1 MKTQLTSKY
10 LIDID
15 SLPQYEQLKESFYA
29 VKKDLDS
36 LSQQSAV
43 AKSFNIYDHYRKNP
57 KSGIDP
63 TKISNAVS
71 WQGIFLYHTSVGWT
85 KESNDWPTLTEHLKQ
100 INGIVSVQVNF
111 VAPHSVIPMHK
122 DLSNGE
128 SCITTILAVNVSP
141 ENKFI
146 LEDVTLCLKEQD
158 LIGLEG
164 VNVFHAVENLSDDW
178 RVTLVVDLANHHP
191 SSI

>member
-10 LIDID
+10 LIDVD

-29 VKKDLDS
+29 VKKDLSS

-63 TKISNAVS
+63 TKISKTVS
-71 WQGIFLYHTSVGWT
+71 WQGVFLYHTSIGWT
-85 KESNDWPTLTEHLKQ
+85 KDSDDWPTLTEHLKQ
-100 INGIVSVQVNF
+100 TSGIVSVQVNF
-111 VAPHSVIPMHK
+111 VAPHSIIPMHK

-158 LIGLEG
+158 LIGLDG
-164 VNVFHAVENLSDDW
+164 VNVFHAVENLSNDW
-178 RVTLVVDLANHHP
+178 RVTLVVDLTTTTL
-191 SSI
+191 